1 MAVAGGM
8 ILLMGLFLVYDY
20 TGTLILG
27 DLKVPFQTLG
37 NIKYV
42 IAGLIITGFGVKA
55 GMFPL
60 HGWLPK
66 AYTAAPTP
74 ATAVLSGILKKT
86 GIFGILI
93 TSEFI
98 LGGDIKVSFVLL
110 VLGLITMLLGG
121 FFAMFQ
127 RNIKRIL
134 AYSSMSQMGYIILG
148 ISLMGLLGED
158 KAIAF
163 YGTIYHVINH
173 AIFKVLLFMCAGLIY
188 IVLHELSINEISGF
202 GRKKYIL
209 KTVFLVGLCA
219 IIGMPGFA
227 GFTSKTLLHHAVSE
241 AHHIYGGWFVF
252 VEILFTLSSAFTV
265 AYLLKIFI
273 AVFVEEN
280 QYCTKKLK
288 MEVSKKLNRIAFL
301 PMCVLAA
308 LLIYIGMKPEFI
320 MNILGK
326 ASVPFNVGNEFHS
339 FDFYS
344 LDNIKTS
351 LLTILLGFFIY
362 VAFVRTVLIKG
373 DREHRYYDNLVLNWF
388 NINTDFFRPL
398 GRFLIIGF
406 SVILKIIDESLTTT
420 ALLTTNAI
428 EVFGRREIEVPR
440 NSSSKASKRVRKA
453 LNVSFNFTDMNDNL
467 YSEKDVES
475 ITHILEGEEKLIT
488 TIKGEFNRL
497 RNVLN
502 SVTYSIFVF
511 AIVLIVI
518 LLVMLL

>member
-1 MAVAGGM
+1 
-8 ILLMGLFLVYDY
+8 
-20 TGTLILG
+20 
-27 DLKVPFQTLG
+27 
-37 NIKYV
+37 
-42 IAGLIITGFGVKA
+42 
-55 GMFPL
+55 
-60 HGWLPK
+60 
-66 AYTAAPTP
+66 
-74 ATAVLSGILKKT
+74 
-86 GIFGILI
+86 
-93 TSEFI
+93 
-98 LGGDIKVSFVLL
+98 
-110 VLGLITMLLGG
+110 
-121 FFAMFQ
+121 
-127 RNIKRIL
+127 
-134 AYSSMSQMGYIILG
+134 
-148 ISLMGLLGED
+148 
-158 KAIAF
+158 
-163 YGTIYHVINH
+163 
-173 AIFKVLLFMCAGLIY
+173 
-188 IVLHELSINEISGF
+188 
-202 GRKKYIL
+202 
-209 KTVFLVGLCA
+209 
-219 IIGMPGFA
+219 
-227 GFTSKTLLHHAVSE
+227 
-241 AHHIYGGWFVF
+241 
-252 VEILFTLSSAFTV
+252 
-265 AYLLKIFI
+265 
-273 AVFVEEN
+273 
-280 QYCTKKLK
+280 
-288 MEVSKKLNRIAFL
+288 
-301 PMCVLAA
+301 
-308 LLIYIGMKPEFI
+308 
-320 MNILGK
+320 LGK

-351 LLTILLGFFIY
+351 FLTILLGFFIY